1 MLKKLLS
8 VTSIATLAALALLG
22 QAQAQKSSEPNL
34 SGTYRCE
41 GDSKKC
47 EWSGQTFSVAQEGA
61 TLEVKND
68 KGDVGEIK
76 LTSNISLSAGPPWNM
91 LGLIL
96 PNNTIQ
102 WSNGTLWRR
111 A

>member
-1 MLKKLLS
+1 MKLRELFY
-8 VTSIATLAALALLG
+8 ATLVMLAAVALFG
-22 QAQAQKSSEPNL
+22 HAQAQKTSEPNL

-41 GDSKKC
+41 GDSNKC
-47 EWSGQTFSVAQEGA
+47 EWSGRTFSVTQEGH
-61 TLEVKND
+61 TLDVKND

-91 LGLIL
+91 LGVIM